1 MRLGK
6 AHWTT
11 FGEDKALFEGT
22 PFTLYDY
29 DHIGFFFLF
38 FFFFWTTTCFF
49 GANVQTQFQLVW
61 DIVCLLT
68 KNKKLISLNI
78 KYLGFFCV
86 FNSI

>member
-11 FGEDKALFEGT
+11 FGEDKALFECT

-38 FFFFWTTTCFF
+38 FFLDYDVFFWGKCT
-49 GANVQTQFQLVW
+49 NPVS
-61 DIVCLLT
+61 
-68 KNKKLISLNI
+68 ISL
-78 KYLGFFCV
+78 GHCV
-86 FNSI
+86 LTY